1 MAEQIPFSIAE
12 SLLTKL
18 GSIALQEIGLVHG
31 VHKELRK
38 LENTLYTIKAVLVDA
53 EKQQQEEKSRAVES
67 WVRRLKD
74 VVYDADDLLDD
85 FAVQHLRPKNDMQ
98 RGIARQ
104 VSRLFTSK
112 SQLAF
117 RLKMGHRIKDI
128 RLRFDEIANDIS
140 KFNFLPRP
148 IIDVGVENRGR
159 ETHSFVLTSE
169 IIGRDENKE
178 DIVELL
184 MPSGNEENLSIVAIV
199 GMGGLGKTTLAQ
211 LVYNDERVLKY
222 FEIRI
227 WVCVSDDVD
236 TKTLVKK
243 ILKSTTN
250 EVVGDLELDILKN
263 QLHEKLNQKRYL
275 LVLDDVWNDN
285 FESWDQLRI
294 LLTVGAKGS
303 KILVTTR
310 SAKVASAMKID
321 SPYVLEGL
329 REDQSWDLF
338 EKLTFR
344 GQEKVCQSLVTIGKE
359 IIKMC
364 KGVPLVIR
372 SLGSTLQFKAEK
384 SHWLSI
390 RNNENLMSLDVG
402 NNILRVLKLSYDNLP
417 VHLRQCFAYCGLFP
431 KDHKIER
438 RVLVQIWIAQGYIH
452 TSDERHHLEDIGDQY
467 FEELLSKSFFQEVEK
482 DSYGNIL
489 SCKMHDLIHDL
500 AQSVA
505 GSECSFLK
513 NDMGNAIGR
522 VLERARH
529 VSLVEA
535 LNSLQE
541 VLKTK
546 HLRTIFVFSHQEFP
560 CDLACRSLRVLDLS
574 RLGIEKVPISV
585 GKLNHLR
592 YLDLSYNEFDVL
604 PNSVTSFHHLQTLR
618 LFKCEELKA
627 LPRDMRKLINLR
639 HLEIDGCS
647 SLTHMPSGLGELS
660 MLQHLPLFVLGN
672 DKVDSRYDETAGL
685 TELKSLDH
693 LRGELCIQSL
703 ENVRAVALEST
714 EAILKGKQYL
724 QSLRLNWWDLEAN
737 RSQDAELVMEG
748 LQPHPNLK
756 ELYIYG
762 YGGVRF
768 PSWMMN
774 NDLGLSLQNLARIE
788 IRRCDRCQDL
798 PPFGQLP
805 SLELLKLQD
814 LTAIVYINESSSAT
828 DPFFPSLKRLEL
840 YELPNLKGWWRR
852 DGTEEQVLSV
862 PSFPCLSEFL
872 IMGCHNL
879 TSLQLPPSPCFS
891 QLELEHCMN
900 LKTLIL
906 PPFPCLSKLDISD
919 CPELRSF
926 LLPSSPCLSK
936 LDISECLN
944 LTSLELHS
952 CPRLSE
958 LHICGCPNL
967 TSLQLPSF
975 PSLEELNLDNVSQE
989 LLLQLMFV
997 SSSLKSVSISRID
1010 DLISLSSEGLRCL
1023 TSLSNLLINDCHSL
1037 MHLSQGIQHLTT
1049 LKGLRILQCREL
1061 DLSDKEDDDDTP
1073 FQGLR
1078 SLHHLHIQYIPK
1090 LVSLPKGL
1098 LQVTSL
1104 QSLTIGDCS
1113 GLATLP
1119 DWIGSLTSLKE
1130 LQISDCPKLKSL
1142 PEEIRCLSTL
1152 QTLRISL
1159 CRHLLERCQMEIG
1172 EDWPKIS
1179 HVPEIYINGQ
1189 RQIAGYMDSC
1199 SSLSFKSTIRHTF

>member
-178 DIVELL
+178 DLVELL
-184 MPSGNEENLSIVAIV
+184 MPSGNEKIFPLSP
-199 GMGGLGKTTLAQ
+199 LLA
-211 LVYNDERVLKY
+211 
-222 FEIRI
+222 
-227 WVCVSDDVD
+227 WG
-236 TKTLVKK
+236 
-243 ILKSTTN
+243 STTN

-402 NNILRVLKLSYDNLP
+402 DNILRVLKLSYDNLP

-604 PNSVTSFHHLQTLR
+604 PNSVTSFHHLQTLK

-814 LTAIVYINESSSAT
+814 LTAVVYINESSSAT

-852 DGTEEQVLSV
+852 DGTEEQVLARALHE
-862 PSFPCLSEFL
+862 PE
-872 IMGCHNL
+872 
-879 TSLQLPPSPCFS
+879 
-891 QLELEHCMN
+891 
-900 LKTLIL
+900 TLIL

>member
-184 MPSGNEENLSIVAIV
+184 MPSGNEENLSIVAI
-199 GMGGLGKTTLAQ
+199 
-211 LVYNDERVLKY
+211 
-222 FEIRI
+222 
-227 WVCVSDDVD
+227 
-236 TKTLVKK
+236 
-243 ILKSTTN
+243 STTN

-263 QLHEKLNQKRYL
+263 QLHKKLNQKRYL
-275 LVLDDVWNDN
+275 LVLDDVWNDS

-500 AQSVA
+500 ALSVA

-774 NDLGLSLQNLARIE
+774 NDLGLSLQNLVRIE

-814 LTAIVYINESSSAT
+814 LTAVVYINESSSAT

-852 DGTEEQVLSV
+852 DGTEEQVLS
-862 PSFPCLSEFL
+862 
-872 IMGCHNL
+872 
-879 TSLQLPPSPCFS
+879 
-891 QLELEHCMN
+891 LEHCMN

-1037 MHLSQGIQHLTT
+1037 MHLSQGIQHLTA

-1061 DLSDKEDDDDTP
+1061 DLSDKEDDDDMP

-1159 CRHLLERCQMEIG
+1159 CRQLLERCQMEIG

-1199 SSLSFKSTIRHTF
+1199 SSLSFKSTIHHTF